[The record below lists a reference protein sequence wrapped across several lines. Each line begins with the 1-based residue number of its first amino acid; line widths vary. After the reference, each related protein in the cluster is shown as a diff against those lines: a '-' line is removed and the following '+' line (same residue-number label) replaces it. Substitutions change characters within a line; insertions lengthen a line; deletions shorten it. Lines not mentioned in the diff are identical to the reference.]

1 MDWFGARIDGP
12 MVTVRAIHFAA
23 TAVMAGS
30 LMFRAVVAAPVLHS
44 DRAAAGLLQ
53 TQTLQAGWIGLAI
66 TLASGVLWLQLQAM
80 AMSGLPFPE
89 AMASDVLL
97 TVVNQTQ
104 FGVVAEIRLVLA
116 LALAVCLTYDRLAL
130 SRWLGLVS
138 ALGLTAAIAWTGHA
152 ASTMG
157 ETGLLHLTADVLHL
171 IAAAAWT
178 GGLVALV
185 RLMAVMRHQPALA
198 HFARDAIPRFSTLG
212 IASVGTLLLG
222 GTVNSWILAGSFH
235 ALAVTEYGRL
245 LMLKIGLFAVMVA
258 FAAVNRFW
266 ITPQLAQT
274 EPRLDVLDQ
283 LRRNSLIEIAL
294 GFTIFAIVG
303 VLGTLHPAI
312 HLQ

>member
-1 MDWFGARIDGP
+1 MEWFGARIDGP

-30 LMFRAVVAAPVLHS
+30 LMFRAVVAAPVLPS

-53 TQTLQAGWIGLAI
+53 TQTLQAGWIGLAT
-66 TLASGVLWLQLQAM
+66 TLASGVIWLQLQAM
-80 AMSGLPFPE
+80 SMSGLPFHE
-89 AMASDVLL
+89 AMASNVLL
-97 TVVNQTQ
+97 TVMNRTQ
-104 FGVVAEIRLVLA
+104 FGLVSELRLVLA

-157 ETGLLHLTADVLHL
+157 ETGFLHLTADVLHV

-185 RLMAVMRHQPALA
+185 RLMAVMRLHPGLA
-198 HFARDAIPRFSTLG
+198 HFARDVILRFSTLG
-212 IASVGTLLLG
+212 IASVGTLLLS

-258 FAAVNRFW
+258 FAAVNRFRV
-266 ITPQLAQT
+266 TPQLAQT

-312 HLQ
+312 HFL